1 MNYRNIALILCLT
14 ACWAMQS
21 CIGCSYKYEKKSW
34 HSTTTSWTWASW
46 DNPLPIKFGDPFLL
60 HASDGK
66 YYMYGTSLEDGFEA
80 FVSDSLSNWEP
91 CGKVYQGGGKDQWN
105 VNCFWAPEVYERD
118 GKYYMFFSAN
128 YKENPTNEGEN
139 FKIGVAVSDSPTGPF
154 EDLYD
159 RPIFNPDYPIIDANV
174 YFDDETGKCY
184 LYFSRCCYKHSVESE
199 IADKLKAEGVYDN
212 IEESWVYGV
221 EMEPDFSGVIGEP
234 KLLLCPPKKLNDA
247 QAEWESRSATH
258 KEVNRRWTEGS
269 YIFREGDTY
278 YIMYSAN
285 HYGGEYYAVG
295 YATSKNPLGPFK
307 KAANNPVLQKHGDV
321 LGTGHCMVTFMPDGK
336 RYCVY
341 HGRMSNNPNERVVL
355 IDPLEIDEDG
365 VLRVKGPSTGHHWI
379 GGSETTETITE

>member
-1 MNYRNIALILCLT
+1 MAGWMLT
-14 ACWAMQS
+14 S
-21 CIGCSYKYEKKSW
+21 CIGCSYHSESRSW
-34 HSTTTSWTWASW
+34 QTTTTSWTWASW

-60 HASDGK
+60 RASDGK

-80 FVSDSLSNWEP
+80 YVSDSLTNWEP

-154 EDLYD
+154 KDLYD
-159 RPIFNPDYPIIDANV
+159 RPIFNPEYPIIDANV
-174 YFDDETGKCY
+174 YFDYETGKCY

-199 IADKLKAEGVYDN
+199 IADSLRKAGVYDN

-221 EMEPDFSGVIGEP
+221 EMKPDFSGVIGEP
-234 KLLLCPPKKLNDA
+234 KLLLCPPKRLNDA

-307 KAANNPVLQKHGDV
+307 KAANNPVLQKRDNV
-321 LGTGHCMVTFMPDGK
+321 LGTGHCMVILMPDGS
-336 RYCVY
+336 RCCVY
-341 HGRMSNNPNERVVL
+341 HGRMSDNPNERVVL
-355 IDPLEIDEDG
+355 IDPLEIDEKG

-379 GGSETTETITE
+379 GGSETTE